1 MLRERYFIKVVPH
14 RGDLIHRF
22 ELTRKDITTAT
33 VTLALLTVG
42 ALVFGI
48 GLMFQ
53 ARSQVAELQNL
64 TAAQHDQLQ
73 TIDAQTGSIRSQ
85 LKKVQQQN
93 QQIRQMIGAPPKR
106 ATARPPRISL
116 RAGRSPV
123 SLVARRV
130 SVLAAAS
137 DRTLA
142 ESDALQR
149 LTMHVLNVRHL
160 EEFTRAEALAAIPS
174 IDPVAGAAIV
184 GCFCYRT
191 YPDSEFHPGVDL
203 GANYGQVVRASAA
216 GMVAA
221 TGWDGGYGIKIDLDH
236 GNGYHSWYAHLSRVD
251 VRVGEHVFK
260 GQNIALVGSTGFSTG
275 PHLHYQVMLNGTAID
290 PTPYLDGVP
299 AKVMASL
306 P

>member
-1 MLRERYFIKVVPH
+1 MLRERYFIKVVPL

-22 ELTRKDITTAT
+22 ELTRKDITTAS
-33 VTLALLTVG
+33 VTLALLILG
-42 ALVFGI
+42 GLFFGV
-48 GLMFQ
+48 GLMLQ
-53 ARSQVAELQNL
+53 ARSQVADLQTL
-64 TAAQHDQLQ
+64 TAAQRDQLQ

-85 LKKVQQQN
+85 LQKVQQQN
-93 QQIRQMIGAPPKR
+93 QQIRQMIGAPAKSAP
-106 ATARPPRISL
+106 AAARKTSL
-116 RAGRSPV
+116 RAAHSPV

-160 EEFTRAEALAAIPS
+160 QEFERAEALAAIPS
-174 IDPVAGAAIV
+174 IDPVAGASVV

-203 GANYGQVVRASAA
+203 GANYGEVVRSSAA
-216 GMVAA
+216 GTVASA
-221 TGWDGGYGIKIDLDH
+221 GWDGGYGIKIDIDH

-251 VRVGEHVFK
+251 VAVGAHVFK

-275 PHLHYQVMLNGTAID
+275 PHLHYQVMLNGAAVD